1 MEKPDYIIVGSG
13 AGGGPLA
20 AGLARRG
27 FKVLLL
33 EAGDDVCRTDTGRL
47 MYQVPIFNAA
57 CTEFEACAWSYFV
70 NHYDDLEQARRDT
83 KFDHEGG
90 GVWYPRGGALGG
102 CTVHNAM
109 ITITPQ
115 AIDWDFI
122 AKLTGDW
129 SWRSDNMNQYFARLE
144 RCRYVARPGSLPYV
158 FKGVLWS
165 ALALLRHRPDWKD
178 WSHGHGFKGW
188 LGTAEARPELLL
200 KDKVLTGLAIGVAEF
215 LAKGGLGSFLY
226 RAVANFDPNDLRNAI
241 GCPEGLALTPLATSH
256 GARNGPRDYLLE
268 TRRRHP
274 DRLEVRLNTLA
285 SRVIIENGAAVGV
298 EFREGPSLYQ
308 ADPRFDPDAKW
319 TSNKA
324 FAAREVILAAG
335 AFNSPQLLMLS
346 GVGPRGELEKHGV
359 EVRVDSPGVGR
370 NLQDRYEIGIVS
382 RYPRNFKLLKGA
394 RFRPPAKGERDPYL
408 RKWKKG
414 KGLYT
419 SNGSLICIAKRSS
432 SQLPEPDL
440 FIFALPGDF
449 RGYRR
454 GFSQSLE
461 RYRDKL
467 TWVILKAYTN
477 NTAGYV
483 TLRSAD
489 PAHTPSVHF
498 RYFDE
503 GSDEQNDDLDAM
515 LEGVQFVRKLNES
528 LGTGGVAEI
537 VPGREVETAEQ
548 IRTFIRDEAW
558 GHHASC
564 TNKIGPS
571 SDPMAVL
578 DSRFRVRGVDRLRV
592 VDASVFPRIPGYF
605 IVSAVYMISEKALDV
620 ITEDA
625 ARLPPLD

>member
-33 EAGDDVCRTDTGRL
+33 EAGGDLCSTDTGRL
-47 MYQVPIFNAA
+47 MYEVPAFNAA
-57 CTEFEACAWSYFV
+57 STEFDASAWRYFV
-70 NHYDDLEQARRDT
+70 NHYDDLEQALRDT
-83 KFDHEGG
+83 KFDDEGG
-90 GVWYPRGGALGG
+90 GVWYPRAGALGG

-109 ITITPQ
+109 ITVTPQ

-129 SWRSDNMNQYFARLE
+129 SWRAGNMNRYFARLE
-144 RCRYVARPGSLPYV
+144 RCRYVPRPGSLAYV

-165 ALALLRHRPDWKD
+165 ALALLRNRPDWKD

-200 KDKVLTGLAIGVAEF
+200 KDAVLTRLVLGVVKLFAQR
-215 LAKGGLGSFLY
+215 GVGSLLY
-226 RAVANFDPNDLRNAI
+226 RAVANFDPNDLRNAVN
-241 GCPEGLALTPLATSH
+241 CPEGLALTPLSTSH
-256 GARNGPRDYLLE
+256 GARNGPREYLLE
-268 TRRRHP
+268 TLKRHP
-274 DRLEVRLNTLA
+274 DRLEIRLNTLA

-308 ADPRFDPDAKW
+308 ADPRFDPNANW
-319 TSNKA
+319 TSNTA

-346 GVGPRGELEKHGV
+346 GVGPRAELEKHGV
-359 EVRVDSPGVGR
+359 EVLVDSPGVGR
-370 NLQDRYEIGIVS
+370 NLQDRYEIGVVS
-382 RYPRNFKLLKGA
+382 QYPQRFRLLKGA
-394 RFRPPAKGERDPYL
+394 RFRPSTKDERDPYL
-408 RKWKKG
+408 RTWKKG

-419 SNGSLICIAKRSS
+419 SIGALISIVKRSS
-432 SQLPEPDL
+432 RDLPEPDL
-440 FIFALPGDF
+440 FIFALPADF
-449 RGYRR
+449 RGFKR
-454 GFSQSLE
+454 GYSERLE
-461 RYRDKL
+461 RYKDKL
-467 TWVILKAYTN
+467 TWVVLKAYTN

-489 PAHTPSVHF
+489 PAQRPSVHF

-503 GSDEQNDDLDAM
+503 GSDEQNDDLDAL
-515 LEGVQFVRKLNES
+515 LEGVQFVRKLNQF
-528 LGTGGVAEI
+528 LGTAGGAEI
-537 VPGREVETAEQ
+537 VPGRGVETAEQ
-548 IRTFIRDEAW
+548 IRSFIRDEAW

-578 DSRFRVRGVDRLRV
+578 DSRFRVRGVERLRV

-605 IVSAVYMISEKALDV
+605 IVSAVYMISEKAVDV
-620 ITEDA
+620 IAEDA
-625 ARLPPLD
+625 ERLPPLD